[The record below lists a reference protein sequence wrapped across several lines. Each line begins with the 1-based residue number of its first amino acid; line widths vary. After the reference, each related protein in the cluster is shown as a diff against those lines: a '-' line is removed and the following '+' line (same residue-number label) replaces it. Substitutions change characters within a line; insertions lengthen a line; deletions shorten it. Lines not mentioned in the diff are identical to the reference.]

1 MIAHMAKI
9 RVIGPQHRLDATL
22 RWLQEFGLLHLS
34 ERPPEADGVSP
45 RAPTP
50 GERRRLRQLA
60 RMAADA
66 DAILATAGPLPPRE
80 RGSSQAGT
88 DTLAQ
93 WARMLR
99 RTRIHL
105 DRLAIR
111 EAELEE
117 ELATIMKYE
126 EFFDAFEPLLR
137 DLSAT
142 PWLAT
147 HAVIVPAS
155 QRRNVSL
162 LVEALAQEGR
172 AECVAAQRVLRS
184 GDLAVL
190 VAVPARSQ
198 ARFDELFS
206 HSRLPELRV
215 PTEFGG
221 RSLAEAL
228 PRMKARLASI
238 PRERAELSAERQRV
252 HAASLHEVFRAD
264 AVIHDFI
271 AQLGAR
277 GRCGVT
283 SHAFT
288 LEGWVPSADAS
299 LLIADLDRALGNEV
313 AAVVLGGELWQ
324 PEEAPVSLH
333 NPRVLRPFE
342 AIVRMMP
349 LPRYGSID
357 PTPFVAV
364 FFPTMFGLIV
374 GDIAY
379 GVLMAAIGLVLH
391 WRSRPGSLART
402 ISEIMGPCAAF
413 TILFGVLY
421 GELLGNVGRNFL
433 GLHHV
438 VMDREES
445 VVAFLFV
452 ALGLGVVHVA
462 VGLVLGVMS
471 KWRSSRRHAIGSGVT
486 LVMVL
491 LMIVAGLAA
500 VRVFPESLLTPAIIA
515 LLVAVP
521 VLVVAEG
528 ILAPIEL
535 LTTIGNIFSYA
546 RVMALGTAGVM
557 LAVVANEMV
566 GAIGSTV
573 VGILFA
579 LLFHIVNF
587 AIALFSPT
595 IHVLRLHYV
604 EFFGKFYS
612 PGGRAYAPFRRWQP
626 EPRS

>member
-1 MIAHMAKI
+1 MIAHMAKV
-9 RVIGPQHRLDATL
+9 RVIGPRHRMEATL
-22 RWLQEFGLLHLS
+22 QWLQEFGLLHLS
-34 ERPPEADGVSP
+34 ERAPDAEGISP
-45 RAPTP
+45 RAPGP
-50 GERRRLRQLA
+50 GETRRLRQLA

-66 DAILATAGPLPPRE
+66 DAILATAAPPPA
-80 RGSSQAGT
+80 SAGAFPQPGT
-88 DTLAQ
+88 ATLAR

-99 RTRIHL
+99 RTRRHL

-117 ELATIMKYE
+117 ELATITRYE
-126 EFFDAFEPLLR
+126 EFFEAFEPLLR

-147 HAVIVPAS
+147 HAVMVPAS
-155 QRRNVSL
+155 ERRNVSL
-162 LVEALAQEGR
+162 LVEALEREGQ

-198 ARFDELFS
+198 GRFDEVFS

-228 PRMKARLASI
+228 PRMKARLAAI
-238 PRERAELSAERQRV
+238 PRERAEIVAERRRL
-252 HAASLHEVFRAD
+252 HAATIPEVLRAD
-264 AVIHDFI
+264 AVTHDLI
-271 AQLGAR
+271 ARLGAL

-288 LEGWVPSADAS
+288 LEGWLPARDAPR
-299 LLIADLDRALGNEV
+299 LVAELEGALGNDV
-313 AAVVLGGELWQ
+313 GAVVLAGELW
-324 PEEAPVSLH
+324 PPGDAPVSLV
-333 NPRVLRPFE
+333 NPRLIRPFE

-364 FFPTMFGLIV
+364 FFPIMFGLIV

-379 GVLMAAIGLVLH
+379 GVVIAAIGLVLH
-391 WRSRPGSLART
+391 RRSRPRSVART

-413 TILFGVLY
+413 TIVFGVLY
-421 GELLGNVGRNFL
+421 GELLGDVGRRFL

-445 VVAFLFV
+445 VVALLFV

-462 VGLVLGVMS
+462 VGLVLGVIS

-486 LVMVL
+486 LLMVL

-500 VRVFPESLLTPAIIA
+500 LRVFPESLFTPAIIA

-528 ILAPIEL
+528 IIAPIEL
-535 LTTIGNIFSYA
+535 LATIGNIFSYA

-557 LAVVANEMV
+557 LAVVANKMV

-579 LLFHIVNF
+579 LLFHLVNF

-604 EFFGKFYS
+604 EFFGKFYA

-626 EPRS
+626 ESRI